1 MDNLVK
7 KLTRGEFLVLNSLYN
22 DSTGRSPCFSDL
34 LLNRANSD
42 ISIMKSLEEKGYA
55 DLRFNI
61 ITDDGIAA
69 LEPYR
74 VKGAVILAA
83 GASTRFVPLSL
94 DTPKGLFVVKGE
106 RLIERQIKQLIEAG
120 IEDITIVLGYK
131 KEMFFYL
138 KDKYNVRFIF
148 NKEFNIKNNIH
159 SIYLARNY
167 LADSYICSCDD
178 YFIENPFNS
187 FEYESFYAGIYE
199 NQKTNEMYVSVNEEF
214 RINEMVKGK
223 EKGYVLLGHSFWTR
237 SFSETFIDLVEA
249 DKELGLYDN
258 QFWEWL
264 VRDNLNLF
272 PPYYLK
278 PYAQKSIYEFDYFD
292 QLRKFDS
299 SYIENTNN
307 KVLAN
312 IRSVFNCKESDIV
325 DFRKISEGLTNTSF
339 VFRIGGTD
347 YIYRHPGEGTEYIIN
362 RANEKHSLEIA
373 NRYGFDPTFVY
384 EDPNEGWKISK
395 FIKEFREP
403 EYNNFCDSEKVINV
417 LKKLHA
423 LPIKTEYGLNPWEDA
438 EEMEKILI
446 HKDPDCFD
454 EFKVLKENVG
464 ELYKKT
470 LNDGIE
476 KCFCHG
482 DTYKHNWMILPDDS
496 VILIDWEYS
505 GFSDPGID
513 IGYYIVDAMYGFDD
527 ANRFIS
533 KYLGDADTET
543 NHRHY
548 LIYTAL
554 IAYYW
559 FVWAMYRES
568 CGAVMGDSLYNWYS
582 MAKKYSEF
590 LINTSLG
597 EC

>member
-1 MDNLVK
+1 MDNFDK
-7 KLTRGEFLVLNSLYN
+7 KLTRDEFLVLNSMYN
-22 DSTGRSPCFSDL
+22 DSIGRSPCFSDL

-42 ISIMKSLEEKGYA
+42 NNIVKSLEEKGYA
-55 DLRFNI
+55 DPRFNI
-61 ITDDGIAA
+61 ITDAGIAA

-106 RLIERQIKQLIEAG
+106 KLIERQIKQLLEAG
-120 IEDITIVLGYK
+120 IEDITIVLGYR

-148 NKEFNIKNNIH
+148 NREFNVKNNIE
-159 SIYLARNY
+159 SLRLAQKYLG
-167 LADSYICSCDD
+167 DSYVCSCDD
-178 YFIENPFNS
+178 YFTENPFNS
-187 FEYESFYAGIYE
+187 FEYESFYAGLYE
-199 NQKTNEMYVSVNEEF
+199 NRKTNEMYVSTDPDF
-214 RINEMVKGK
+214 RINAMENGCDN
-223 EKGYVLLGHSFWTR
+223 GYVLLGHSFWTED
-237 SFSETFIDLVEA
+237 FSEVFMGLVEA
-249 DKELGLYDN
+249 DKNFGVYDN
-258 QFWEWL
+258 QFWEGL
-264 VRDNLNLF
+264 VSDNLEKF

-307 KVLAN
+307 KVLKN
-312 IRSVFNCKESDIV
+312 IRAVFKCRESDIV
-325 DFRKISEGLTNTSF
+325 DFRKVSEGLTNISF

-373 NRYGFDPTFVY
+373 NKYGFDPTFVY

-395 FIKEFREP
+395 YVKKFREP
-403 EYNNFCDSEKVINV
+403 EYGDFRDSEKVIRI

-423 LPIKTEYGLNPWEDA
+423 LRIKTEYGLKPWEDA
-438 EEMEKILI
+438 EEMEKLLI
-446 HKDPDCFD
+446 QKDPDCFN
-454 EFKVLKENVG
+454 EFKGLKENIG
-464 ELYKKT
+464 KLYKQT
-470 LNDGIE
+470 IDDGIE

-496 VILIDWEYS
+496 VFLIDWEYS
-505 GFSDPGID
+505 GYSDPGID
-513 IGYYIVDAMYGFDD
+513 VGYYIVDAMYDFEAAD
-527 ANRFIS
+527 RFIS
-533 KYLGDADTET
+533 EYLGDKDTRT
-543 NHRHY
+543 NHRHF

-559 FVWAMYRES
+559 FVWAMFRET
-568 CGAVMGDSLYNWYS
+568 CGAVMGESLYNWYS
-582 MAKKYSEF
+582 MAKKFSEK
-590 LINTSLG
+590 LILTI
-597 EC
+597 